1 MNLKIQH
8 RNFDIPQTV
17 QRLIERKAQKV
28 QKMLPTFSNDTLD
41 LHVTLEKLPRGS
53 QYGAVV
59 VLTIPQTAIRV
70 EEMADNPTG
79 SVQASFDELLRKI
92 KKFKSQL
99 SREKFWQRQPETTP
113 RIRTEGVREFENL
126 INQNLDKIQN
136 YVRRELFHK
145 SLAHN
150 IPPGILQPEAVVD
163 EVFLLMSS
171 QEKAKPGSMSLEQ
184 WMYQVAREQIDR
196 RLDELDRDAPHIEDS
211 TPQAKPHWEDEV
223 LNFYQP
229 DEALKLE
236 DVLSDKTGGNPEL
249 LMANFEKITHHLRD
263 KLQKT
268 PGSDPERETLNL
280 VRSEAGRCCYVTPD
294 GNYWRAYRFVG
305 DCYIVNVAERPAQA
319 REAGRAFG
327 RFQKYLADLPAV
339 SLHETIPYFH
349 HTPRR
354 LAKFKE
360 VLKRDARKRAGRA
373 RDAIAFVLERESIT
387 SVVTDAL
394 ESGRLPLRITHNDTK
409 INNVLFDNTTG
420 QGLCVIDLDTTMPG
434 SALYDF
440 GDMVRTT
447 TSFAAED
454 ERDLAKVKLEMG
466 MFKALARG

>member
-8 RNFDIPQTV
+8 RNFDIPQTL

-28 QKMLPTFSNDTLD
+28 QKMLPTFSNETLD

-53 QYGAVV
+53 QYGATV

-79 SVQASFDELLRKI
+79 SVQTSFDELLRKI

-99 SREKFWQRQPETTP
+99 NREKFWQRQPETTP

-163 EVFLLMSS
+163 EVFLLMTS

-184 WMYQVAREQIDR
+184 WMYQVARDQIDR

-236 DVLSDKTGGNPEL
+236 DVLSDQTGGNPEL
-249 LMANFEKITHHLRD
+249 LMEVEETEQELHKAIARLPRKIRESFVLCVLEGFDPVEVAMITGKDAEKVQKDVDEARRRLRD
-263 KLQKT
+263 QF
-268 PGSDPERETLNL
+268 
-280 VRSEAGRCCYVTPD
+280 
-294 GNYWRAYRFVG
+294 RA
-305 DCYIVNVAERPAQA
+305 
-319 REAGRAFG
+319 
-327 RFQKYLADLPAV
+327 
-339 SLHETIPYFH
+339 
-349 HTPRR
+349 
-354 LAKFKE
+354 
-360 VLKRDARKRAGRA
+360 
-373 RDAIAFVLERESIT
+373 
-387 SVVTDAL
+387 AL
-394 ESGRLPLRITHNDTK
+394 G
-409 INNVLFDNTTG
+409 
-420 QGLCVIDLDTTMPG
+420 
-434 SALYDF
+434 
-440 GDMVRTT
+440 
-447 TSFAAED
+447 
-454 ERDLAKVKLEMG
+454 
-466 MFKALARG
+466 